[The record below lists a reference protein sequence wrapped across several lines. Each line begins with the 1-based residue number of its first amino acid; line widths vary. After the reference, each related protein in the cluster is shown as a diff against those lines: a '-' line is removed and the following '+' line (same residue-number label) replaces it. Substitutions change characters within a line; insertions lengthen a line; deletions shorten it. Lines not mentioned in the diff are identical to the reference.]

1 MSVRRPE
8 KSIGALAATQLQK
21 RQREVTAMLDE
32 QVAVFAP
39 KVGVEAACRA
49 PFSVNLTPQLAPPP
63 PA

>member
-1 MSVRRPE
+1 
-8 KSIGALAATQLQK
+8 
-21 RQREVTAMLDE
+21 MLDE